1 MVTPRI
7 ICALATALAL
17 SACGK
22 DAPQQALM
30 PALPPL
36 QLQPR
41 IEQLKQLGAGAD
53 LALDAATKK
62 ELQEYADIALQLVEA
77 DERTAARAERSLLE
91 HASVDAI
98 LAPMLKHENPAV
110 RSRAAWLLGKSGQSI
125 AQFALV
131 LRLKD
136 EQDGNVALWIAEA
149 LHRLGN
155 DAGLVWIDGGMN
167 VEVTAQQAGSM
178 AIELLREDGAQLSE
192 QPTWDELQRAL
203 RERTQQW
210 RRTGKSC
217 RDGTQPFDEARARAI
232 LARHLSITESF
243 LLRPID
249 EAKYVISRSGVHGLS
264 TLQIALSASEPY
276 LRSVALQI
284 LPELGRAALPL
295 CPHVLPLLGD
305 PLTQFYAMRALG
317 ELGCSEAAPHLIA
330 RLDAR
335 ETEAR
340 ASAAGALGLLGDATI
355 AQRLSQRMVDP
366 AQPLDVRVQCAFALC
381 MLRDDKDAAA
391 FLTEREQK
399 GDYHKDE
406 LAILQARLRAGR

>member
-1 MVTPRI
+1 
-7 ICALATALAL
+7 
-17 SACGK
+17 
-22 DAPQQALM
+22 M

-178 AIELLREDGAQLSE
+178 AIELLREARR
-192 QPTWDELQRAL
+192 RA
-203 RERTQQW
+203 
-210 RRTGKSC
+210 
-217 RDGTQPFDEARARAI
+217 EAIGYRLGQGQA
-232 LARHLSITESF
+232 LAV
-243 LLRPID
+243 
-249 EAKYVISRSGVHGLS
+249 EAVN
-264 TLQIALSASEPY
+264 
-276 LRSVALQI
+276 
-284 LPELGRAALPL
+284 
-295 CPHVLPLLGD
+295 
-305 PLTQFYAMRALG
+305 
-317 ELGCSEAAPHLIA
+317 
-330 RLDAR
+330 
-335 ETEAR
+335 
-340 ASAAGALGLLGDATI
+340 
-355 AQRLSQRMVDP
+355 
-366 AQPLDVRVQCAFALC
+366 
-381 MLRDDKDAAA
+381 
-391 FLTEREQK
+391 
-399 GDYHKDE
+399 
-406 LAILQARLRAGR
+406 